1 MKRIWLGNIPWR
13 VPEESSVIY
22 LYTTK
27 PNLKI
32 GGESFQTGNWIE
44 PIQEEEGIDGVE
56 QQLNLEE
63 GE

>member
-1 MKRIWLGNIPWR
+1 LEGVKRNFFELM
-13 VPEESSVIY
+13 E
-22 LYTTK
+22 
-27 PNLKI
+27 I

-44 PIQEEEGIDGVE
+44 PIKEEEGIDGVE

>member
-1 MKRIWLGNIPWR
+1 MKRMRSGNIPWK
-13 VPEESSVIY
+13 VSSVIFFE
-22 LYTTK
+22 LME
-27 PNLKI
+27 I
-32 GGESFQTGNWIE
+32 GGEGFQTGNWIE